1 MKRSLP
7 LNALRVFQVAAQHLS
22 FTKAS
27 EELSLTPAAISQ
39 QVKQLEQHLGLTLFV
54 RSNNKLTLTPAG
66 ERYFPRVREAF
77 RALQH
82 ATDQLLDQKLSLR
95 VSVPATFGT
104 KWLVPRLFRFFD
116 RHPDIDVAVQTEAQ
130 ADTGRWDI
138 AIDDRSAE
146 DPAYGLLVTT
156 DYTPVCS
163 PAIASL
169 LSAPDALNGQT
180 LLHERAGRRA
190 AVAPDWEAWFAQVGL
205 RLGDSTRD
213 MGLGDSTMMLQAA
226 IEGQGIAL
234 AQRLLVAYD
243 IAAGRLVEPFDL
255 PTPWRHSYYLGVAN
269 DARERPETQWFC
281 DWLHE
286 EMAIGAN
293 ADIG

>member
-27 EELSLTPAAISQ
+27 EELSLTAAAISQ
-39 QVKQLEQHLGLTLFV
+39 QVKQLEQYLGTTLFV

-116 RHPDIDVAVQTEAQ
+116 RYPDIDVAVQTETPVDA
-130 ADTGRWDI
+130 GRWDI
-138 AIDDRSAE
+138 AIDDRVNE
-146 DPAYGLLVTT
+146 DPAYSLLATT

-163 PAIASL
+163 PAVAAAL
-169 LSAPDALNGQT
+169 AHPEALNGQT

-190 AVAPDWEAWFAQVGL
+190 AVTPDWEAWFAQVGL
-205 RLGDSTRD
+205 SLSDTTRD
-213 MGLGDSTMMLQAA
+213 MGLGDGMMMLQAA

-255 PTPWRHSYYLGVAN
+255 PTPWRHSYYLGLAN
-269 DARERPETQWFC
+269 DARDRPETLLFC
-281 DWLHE
+281 DWLRE
-286 EMAIGAN
+286 EMAIGTSVRVS
-293 ADIG
+293 

>member
-39 QVKQLEQHLGLTLFV
+39 QVKQLEQYLDVTLFV

-95 VSVPATFGT
+95 VLVPATFGT

-130 ADTGRWDI
+130 ADAGRWDI
-138 AIDDRSAE
+138 AIDDRST
-146 DPAYGLLVTT
+146 DNPAYDLLVTT

-163 PAIASL
+163 PAIAAQL
-169 LSAPDALNGQT
+169 AAPEALNGQT
-180 LLHERAGRRA
+180 LLHERAGRRGT
-190 AVAPDWEAWFAQVGL
+190 VAPDWEAWFAQVGL
-205 RLGDSTRD
+205 SLGDSTRD
-213 MGLGDSTMMLQAA
+213 MGLGDGTMMLQAA

-243 IAAGRLVEPFDL
+243 IAAGRLVEPLNL
-255 PTPWRHSYYLGVAN
+255 PTPWRHSYYLGLA
-269 DARERPETQWFC
+269 DEARDRPETQLFC
-281 DWLHE
+281 DWLRD
-286 EMAIGAN
+286 EMATGGAR
-293 ADIG
+293 AG

>member
-27 EELSLTPAAISQ
+27 EELSLTAAAISQ
-39 QVKQLEQHLGLTLFV
+39 QVKQLEQYLGMTLFV

-130 ADTGRWDI
+130 ADAGRWDI
-138 AIDDRSAE
+138 AIDDRVNE
-146 DPAYGLLVTT
+146 DPAYSLLATT

-163 PAIASL
+163 PAVAAALIN
-169 LSAPDALNGQT
+169 PEALNGQT

-190 AVAPDWEAWFAQVGL
+190 AMTPDWEAWFAQVGL
-205 RLGDSTRD
+205 SLSDNTRD
-213 MGLGDSTMMLQAA
+213 MGLGDGTMMLQAA

-255 PTPWRHSYYLGVAN
+255 PTPWRHSYYLGLAN
-269 DARERPETQWFC
+269 EARDRPETLLFC
-281 DWLHE
+281 DWLRE
-286 EMAIGAN
+286 EVAIGAN
-293 ADIG
+293 VR

>member
-27 EELSLTPAAISQ
+27 EELSLTAAAISQ
-39 QVKQLEQHLGLTLFV
+39 QVKQLERYLGMTLFV

-130 ADTGRWDI
+130 ADAGRWDI
-138 AIDDRSAE
+138 AIDDRVNE
-146 DPAYGLLVTT
+146 DPAYSLLATT

-163 PAIASL
+163 PAVAAALIN
-169 LSAPDALNGQT
+169 PEALNGQT

-190 AVAPDWEAWFAQVGL
+190 AVTPDWEAWFAQVGL
-205 RLGDSTRD
+205 SLSDNTRD
-213 MGLGDSTMMLQAA
+213 MGLGDGTMMLQAA

-255 PTPWRHSYYLGVAN
+255 PTPWRHSYYLGLAN
-269 DARERPETQWFC
+269 EARDRPETLLFC
-281 DWLHE
+281 DWLRE
-286 EMAIGAN
+286 EVAIGAN
-293 ADIG
+293 VR

>member
-27 EELSLTPAAISQ
+27 EELSLTAAAISQ
-39 QVKQLEQHLGLTLFV
+39 QVKQLEQYLGTTLFV

-130 ADTGRWDI
+130 IDAGRWDI
-138 AIDDRSAE
+138 AIDERANE
-146 DPAYGLLVTT
+146 DPAYSLLVTT

-163 PAIASL
+163 PAVAAALIF
-169 LSAPDALNGQT
+169 PEALNGQT

-190 AVAPDWEAWFAQVGL
+190 AVTPDWEAWFAQVGL
-205 RLGDSTRD
+205 NLSDNTRD
-213 MGLGDSTMMLQAA
+213 MGLGDGTMMLQAA

-255 PTPWRHSYYLGVAN
+255 PTPWRHSYYLGLSN
-269 DARERPETQWFC
+269 EARDRPETLLFC
-281 DWLHE
+281 AWLRE
-286 EMAIGAN
+286 EMAIGA
-293 ADIG
+293 GVRLS